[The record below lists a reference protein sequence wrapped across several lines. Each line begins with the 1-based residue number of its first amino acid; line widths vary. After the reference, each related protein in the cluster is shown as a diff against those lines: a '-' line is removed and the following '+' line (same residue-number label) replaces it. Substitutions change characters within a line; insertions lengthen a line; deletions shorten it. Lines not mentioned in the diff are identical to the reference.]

1 MNDRPRFGLLLDW
14 LEDEYQANVLSGVED
29 AARKLGVD
37 LVVVAGG
44 ILRSPHRSGAHRNF
58 VFELVGQH
66 NVSGLIILAGTMG
79 NHVGTD
85 ELARYCERYQPLPM
99 CSVGIALPGMP
110 CVLVDNQRGMRNL
123 IVHLLQVHGYRRLA
137 FIRGPSVNTEAEGRY
152 RVYRDVLGEYGIPL
166 EPQLVVEGDFQ
177 FSAGRA
183 AIRTLLEERR
193 VQFDAVIAAD
203 DTMALGAMDALQARG
218 VRVPYDVA
226 VVGFDDIE
234 AARFASSPLT
244 TVRQPL
250 HEKGAYAMQLVLSES
265 RHEAIEDR
273 VVLRTQLA
281 VRQSCGCPPQT
292 TLPLAQYARAV
303 SSEHLLETLESQ
315 RKRIIQDMGQAL
327 RSLSGSLDAGFGE
340 RLLDALAAELKS
352 DPEGVFLSTFDEVL
366 TTVAALGGNLGAWQ
380 GAISILRH
388 HVRACAESDPDA
400 CARAEELW
408 HHARV
413 AVGNAAERM
422 QAQQRLQEQ
431 DWSRV
436 LRGTGAALSTTLDAA
451 ALSNVLSQELPRLK
465 IPSCYV
471 ALFEDDRPDGKAR
484 MVAAHDPQGVTMSS
498 PSGELFDARELA
510 PPGVLTK
517 PRRTTHVVQP
527 LYFESDQLGFAV
539 FEMVAAQAAMSEH
552 LRDQLN
558 TALKSTLLFQ
568 QVMDEASQR
577 QLAEKERTDQ
587 EVGIAG
593 AIQQSLRPRH
603 FEVPGL
609 RVSAAMVPAGEVSGD
624 YHDVIAVPAGCWLAI
639 GDVQGRGLSAALAL
653 VSLQSIISA
662 VTSYRPTAQPREALC
677 AVNAA
682 YFEAVRCRQGSDQPV
697 ALTLV
702 HCERGGRVTYAGAHQ
717 EIIVCRAA
725 DGKCTRLRTPGT
737 RVGAVV
743 DIDRA
748 TVDTYAQLEEG
759 DLLVLYTDGAV
770 DATDEHGER
779 FGEERLC
786 TEIERLQ
793 HDPVER
799 IRDRLLD
806 VLAGYMQLR
815 QDDITLLVARY
826 GVTEAT
832 IALDEQTNPA

>member
-1 MNDRPRFGLLLDW
+1 MTERPRFGLLVDW
-14 LEDEYQANVLSGVED
+14 LDDEYQRNVLTGVED
-29 AARKLGVD
+29 AARRLGVD

-44 ILRSPHRSGAHRNF
+44 VLRSPHRSGAHRNF
-58 VFELVGQH
+58 VFDLVGQH
-66 NVSGLIILAGTMG
+66 NVAGLIILAGTIG
-79 NHVGTD
+79 NHVGMD
-85 ELARYCERYQPLPM
+85 ELGRYCERYQPLPM

-137 FIRGPSVNTEAEGRY
+137 FIRGPSANSEAEGRY

-177 FSAGRA
+177 FAAGGA

-193 VQFDAVIAAD
+193 VQFDAIIAAD
-203 DTMALGAMDALQARG
+203 DTMALGAMEALQASG
-218 VRVPYDVA
+218 IRVPYDVA

-250 HEKGAYAMQLVLSES
+250 HEKGGYAMQLVLSES

-273 VVLRTQLA
+273 VVLRTQLT

-292 TLPLAQYARAV
+292 ALPLAQYARAV
-303 SSEHLLETLESQ
+303 SSESLLATLESQ
-315 RKRIIQDMGQAL
+315 RRRVIQDMGQAM
-327 RSLSGSLDAGFGE
+327 RSLSGSLDAGIGE
-340 RLLDALAAELKS
+340 RLLDALTADLRG

-388 HVRACAESDPDA
+388 HVRACSESDA
-400 CARAEELW
+400 ETCARAEEIW

-413 AVGNAAERM
+413 AIGNAAERL
-422 QAQQRLQEQ
+422 QAQERLQER

-471 ALFEDDRPDGKAR
+471 ALFEGDPGDGKAR
-484 MVAAHDPQGVTMSS
+484 MVAAHDPQGVTMSN
-498 PSGELFDARELA
+498 PAGELFDARDLA
-510 PPGVLTK
+510 PTGVLTK
-517 PRRTTHVVQP
+517 PRRTTHFVQP
-527 LYFESDQLGFAV
+527 LYFEADQLGFAV
-539 FEMVAAQAAMSEH
+539 FEMAAAQGAMSEH

-587 EVGIAG
+587 QVGIAG
-593 AIQQSLRPRH
+593 AIQRSLRPRR
-603 FEVPGL
+603 FDVPGL
-609 RVSAAMVPAGEVSGD
+609 RISALTKPAGEVSGD
-624 YHDVIAVPAGCWLAI
+624 YHDVIAIPDGCWLAI
-639 GDVQGRGLSAALAL
+639 GDVEGHGLPAALAL
-653 VSLQSIISA
+653 ISLQSIISA
-662 VTSYRPTAQPREALC
+662 VTYYRPTAQPREALC

-682 YFEAVRCRQGSDQPV
+682 YYEAVRCRLESDQPV
-697 ALTLV
+697 ALTLIR
-702 HCERGGRVTYAGAHQ
+702 CERDGRMAYAGAH
-717 EIIVCRAA
+717 EDIIVCRAE

-737 RVGAVV
+737 RVGAVF

-748 TVDTYAQLEEG
+748 TVDTYCQLEEG
-759 DLLVLYTDGAV
+759 DLFVIFTDGAV
-770 DATDEHGER
+770 DATDEHGAR
-779 FGEERLC
+779 FGEDRLC
-786 TEIERLQ
+786 SEIERLQ
-793 HDPVER
+793 HEPVER

-806 VLAGYMQLR
+806 ILMGYMRLQ

>member
-1 MNDRPRFGLLLDW
+1 MTDRPRFGLLLDW
-14 LEDEYQANVLSGVED
+14 LEDEYQANVLAGVED

-44 ILRSPHRSGAHRNF
+44 VLQSPHRSGAHRNF
-58 VFELVGQH
+58 VFDLIGEH

-79 NHVGTD
+79 NYVGTD
-85 ELARYCERYQPLPM
+85 ELARYCERYRPLPM

-137 FIRGPSVNTEAEGRY
+137 FIRGPSVNTEAERRY
-152 RVYRDVLGEYGIPL
+152 RVYREVLGEYGIPL

-177 FSAGRA
+177 FSAGRT

-203 DTMALGAMDALQARG
+203 DTMALGAMDALQASG

-250 HEKGAYAMQLVLSES
+250 HENGAYAMQLVLSES

-303 SSEHLLETLESQ
+303 SSESLLATLAGQ
-315 RKRIIQDMGQAL
+315 RRRIIQDMGQAL

-340 RLLDALAAELKS
+340 RLLDALAAELRS

-388 HVRACAESDPDA
+388 HVRACADSDPEA
-400 CARAEELW
+400 CVRAEELW

-422 QAQQRLQEQ
+422 QAQQRLQEH

-451 ALSNVLSQELPRLK
+451 ALSNVLSEELPRLK

-471 ALFEDDRPDGKAR
+471 ALFEDDRPDGRAR

-498 PSGELFDARELA
+498 PAGEPFYARELA
-510 PPGVLTK
+510 PAGVFTK
-517 PRRTTHVVQP
+517 QRRTTHIVQP

-539 FEMVAAQAAMSEH
+539 FEMAAAQAAMSEH

-593 AIQQSLRPRH
+593 AIQRSLRPRH
-603 FEVPGL
+603 FDVPGL
-609 RVSAAMVPAGEVSGD
+609 RVSVAMAPAGEVSGD
-624 YHDVIAVPAGCWLAI
+624 YHDVIPAPDGCWLAI
-639 GDVQGRGLSAALAL
+639 GDVQGSGLPAALAL
-653 VSLQSIISA
+653 VSLQSIVSA

-682 YFEAVRCRQGSDQPV
+682 YFEAIRCRLESDQPV
-697 ALTLV
+697 ALTLMR
-702 HCERGGRVTYAGAHQ
+702 CEHDGRVAYAGAHE
-717 EIIVCRAA
+717 EIVVCRAT

-737 RVGAVV
+737 RVGAVI
-743 DIDRA
+743 DIDRI
-748 TVDTYAQLEEG
+748 TVDTHTQLEEG

-770 DATDEHGER
+770 NATNENGER

-786 TEIERLQ
+786 TAIERLQ

-799 IRDRLLD
+799 IRDQLLELL
-806 VLAGYMQLR
+806 VAHMQLQ

-832 IALDEQTNPA
+832 IALDEQTNPV

>member
-1 MNDRPRFGLLLDW
+1 MTERPRFGLLLDW

-44 ILRSPHRSGAHRNF
+44 VLRSPHRSGAHRNF
-58 VFELVGQH
+58 IFELVGQH

-152 RVYRDVLGEYGIPL
+152 RVYREVLGEYGIPL

-183 AIRTLLEERR
+183 AIQTLLEERR

-203 DTMALGAMDALQARG
+203 DTMALGAMDALQASG

-250 HEKGAYAMQLVLSES
+250 HETGAYAMQLVLSES

-303 SSEHLLETLESQ
+303 SSEKLLATLEGQ
-315 RKRIIQDMGQAL
+315 RRRIIQDMGQAM
-327 RSLSGSLDAGFGE
+327 RSQSGSLDAGFGE
-340 RLLDALAAELKS
+340 RLLDALAAELRS

-388 HVRACAESDPDA
+388 HVRACAESDPEA
-400 CARAEELW
+400 CARAEDLW

-413 AVGNAAERM
+413 AIGNAAERV
-422 QAQQRLQEQ
+422 QAQQRLQEH

-451 ALSNVLSQELPRLK
+451 ALSNVLSRQLPRLK

-471 ALFEDDRPDGKAR
+471 ALFEDDRQDGKAR
-484 MVAAHDPQGVTMSS
+484 MVAAHDPQGVPMSS
-498 PSGELFDARELA
+498 PAGELFEALDLA

-517 PRRTTHVVQP
+517 ARRTTHIVQP

-539 FEMVAAQAAMSEH
+539 FEMGAAQAAMSEH

-587 EVGIAG
+587 EFGIAG
-593 AIQQSLRPRH
+593 AIQRSLRPRQ
-603 FEVPGL
+603 FDVPGL
-609 RVSAAMVPAGEVSGD
+609 RVSAGTVPAGEVSGD
-624 YHDVIAVPAGCWLAI
+624 YYDVIAAPDGCWLAI
-639 GDVQGRGLSAALAL
+639 GDVQGHGLPAALAL

-662 VTSYRPTAQPREALC
+662 VTSYRPTAPPREALC

-682 YFEAVRCRQGSDQPV
+682 YFEAVRCRLESDLPV
-697 ALTLV
+697 SLNLM
-702 HCERGGRVTYAGAHQ
+702 HCERDGRVAYAGAHE

-725 DGKCTRLRTPGT
+725 DEKCTRLRTPGT
-737 RVGAVV
+737 RVGAVI

-748 TVDTYAQLEEG
+748 TVDTYTQLEEG
-759 DLLVLYTDGAV
+759 DLLVLYTDGVV
-770 DATDEHGER
+770 DAADEHGER
-779 FGEERLC
+779 FGEHRLC
-786 TEIERLQ
+786 AEIERLQ

-799 IRDRLLD
+799 IRDQLLE
-806 VLAGYMQLR
+806 VLAGYVQLR
-815 QDDITLLVARY
+815 RDDATLLVARY
-826 GVTEAT
+826 GLTEAT
-832 IALDEQTNPA
+832 IALDEQTNPV